1 LAGAAFKPVTFA
13 GGDGARWDSC
23 GDVKS
28 PLLLAVALD
37 SAGRTRRAAIQK
49 RGVDSLI

>member
-1 LAGAAFKPVTFA
+1 VTFA

-28 PLLLAVALD
+28 PLLLAVALE
-37 SAGRTRRAAIQK
+37 SARRAAIRK